1 MVPVD
6 VLRSSYIQ
14 TAWGIMII
22 IVVACSLFIWL
33 MSRQRK
39 MAVNN
44 QKMLMELA
52 YSDSLTGHVILRAL
66 NVKWRYFLTVLRS
79 PVLSLPPMCCGMV
92 I

>member
-1 MVPVD
+1 MLVILPIIEGQWYQASMVPVD
-6 VLRSSYIQ
+6 VLRSSHIQ
-14 TAWGIMII
+14 TAWGIVII

-52 YSDSLTGHVILRAL
+52 LQ
-66 NVKWRYFLTVLRS
+66 
-79 PVLSLPPMCCGMV
+79 
-92 I
+92 